1 MSGCLFPSHHDP
13 DSRGLSLAV
22 VAFAVLA
29 AVVVLAARAVVVFA
43 AAHWAWFA
51 AAGLAVLAAGVT
63 RVALLPAGSRRYWL
77 LARWH
82 RFTFKRLARNVGIAR
97 IDQHR
102 GGIDSIRP
110 PKVNYPRARFRPD
123 PHGWVVNVRLTH
135 GVSRESFEKASVH
148 LANAWGAHRVGIS
161 QPRPNRLLVR
171 AVRRDPLTES
181 LSADVL
187 GPFDGRRVTLGRDQW
202 GAIRTADLAN
212 LSGSLIAGNP
222 GRGKSESASSLAVQ
236 LVPSP
241 LVETYILD
249 GGGGLDWSM
258 FDGLV
263 HRYAT
268 ELGDVR
274 DALEDINARMV
285 TRRQTMLSDLGVRN
299 AWHLGPSREYPLIW
313 VLVDECQAFLD
324 ASGAKGTPREKQIQ
338 ACQGL
343 MADLLRRG
351 RAPMVHTSLLTQKPV
366 STSLPTATRDLC
378 GLRWSFGVAT
388 LEAAVAALGD
398 DIRPLESMHPTKLQG
413 PEHVGIA
420 TVLLATGTDIY
431 TQLKFPRIG
440 DDVVRQAAAA
450 TVPAGIP
457 AEPVQVLPAAGPRPA
472 SQQVL
477 T

>member
-1 MSGCLFPSHHDP
+1 MSGCRYPQHHQS
-13 DSRGLSLAV
+13 DSGGLLLTV
-22 VAFAVLA
+22 VAVA
-29 AVVVLAARAVVVFA
+29 AC
-43 AAHWAWFA
+43 
-51 AAGLAVLAAGVT
+51 AAGVVLVVNVAAAFVVAYWPWLVT
-63 RVALLPAGSRRYWL
+63 AAAVAVAAVTIRVALLPAGARRYWL
-77 LARWH
+77 LARRH

-97 IDQHR
+97 VDQHR
-102 GGIDSIRP
+102 GGIDSARR

-123 PHGWVVNVRLTH
+123 PHGWVVNVKLTH

-148 LANAWGAHRVGIS
+148 LANAWGAYRVGIS
-161 QPRPNRLLVR
+161 QPRPNRLQVC
-171 AVRRDPLTES
+171 AVRRDPLTEP

-202 GAIRTADLAN
+202 GAIRTGDLAN

-285 TRRQTMLSDLGVRN
+285 TRRQTMLADLGVRN
-299 AWHLGPSREYPLIW
+299 AWDLGPSREYPLIW

-324 ASGAKGTPREKQIQ
+324 ASGAKGTPREKQVQ

-351 RAPMVHTSLLTQKPV
+351 RAPMVHTTLLTQKPV

-420 TVLLATGTDIY
+420 TALLATGGDIY
-431 TQLKFPRIG
+431 TQMKFPRVG
-440 DDVVRQAAAA
+440 DDAVRQAAAS
-450 TVPAGIP
+450 TVPAG
-457 AEPVQVLPAAGPRPA
+457 LPAIAPA
-472 SQQVL
+472 SPADVIPL
-477 T
+477 PRVAL